1 MPKLLVR
8 IVFVILALVVLRAA
22 YSVIPYIRD
31 TLTLRNGGDF
41 RCYYV
46 AATLVRS
53 HQNLE
58 NYAESTKDVDPVTEN
73 ADPNTVFAQTAKSIY
88 GTSDIQIYDYPPT
101 LADLVVPLTY
111 LGPAGAL
118 AVWNLLNVSALLISV
133 ILLAQLLE
141 IHSVTSQVLL

>member
-41 RCYYV
+41 RGYYV

-58 NYAESTKDVDPVTEN
+58 NYAEATRDVDPVTEN
-73 ADPNTVFAQTAKSIY
+73 ADPNTVFAQTAKVSMAHRTY
-88 GTSDIQIYDYPPT
+88 RFMTTRRPSQTS
-101 LADLVVPLTY
+101 
-111 LGPAGAL
+111 
-118 AVWNLLNVSALLISV
+118 WFLLHI
-133 ILLAQLLE
+133 
-141 IHSVTSQVLL
+141 